1 MRLVSFNVDGDERP
15 GAVVPGPDRVDR
27 VVDLGARRA
36 VGRRSRAR
44 SW

>member
-27 VVDLGARRA
+27 GWWTWVRGAR
-36 VGRRSRAR
+36 
-44 SW
+44 